1 MGSLIMPA
9 AVIAALLWPLGLS
22 SVPFAVME
30 PALAW
35 TLDVAARIAAT
46 PGAVGHV
53 PSPPGVTLGL
63 IALGGLIPIL
73 WQGRGRWAGAVPL
86 ALAACSGLAWRGPMC

>member
-22 SVPFAVME
+22 SLPFAVME

-35 TLDVAARIAAT
+35 TLGVAARVAAT

-53 PSPPGVTLGL
+53 PSPPGRHAGL
-63 IALGGLIPIL
+63 IAIGGLIAIL
-73 WQGRGRWAGAVPL
+73 WRGRGRWAGA
-86 ALAACSGLAWRGPMC
+86 ARWRWRRCSGLAWRGPMC

>member
-35 TLDVAARIAAT
+35 TLEVAA
-46 PGAVGHV
+46 G
-53 PSPPGVTLGL
+53 SLPPP
-63 IALGGLIPIL
+63 A
-73 WQGRGRWAGAVPL
+73 R
-86 ALAACSGLAWRGPMC
+86 